1 VNRNADAVGSGP
13 ILLDFATSAIAQ
25 DKVRV
30 VSNTGK
36 LTPPGALMD
45 HAGQPTTHPGVL
57 FEPVDARIGALT
69 TMAVHKGYALAMV
82 CKLLGAALA
91 EMAAGRAGTT
101 GGLAGPGP
109 QSALMCATYF

>member
-1 VNRNADAVGSGP
+1 
-13 ILLDFATSAIAQ
+13 LLDFATSAIAQ
-25 DKVRV
+25 DEVRV
-30 VSNTGK
+30 VYNTGK

-69 TMAVHKGYALAMV
+69 TTAAHKGYGVQIA
-82 CKLLGAALA
+82 GAALA

-109 QSALMCATYF
+109 QSALMCATLF

>member
-1 VNRNADAVGSGP
+1 
-13 ILLDFATSAIAQ
+13 
-25 DKVRV
+25 
-30 VSNTGK
+30 
-36 LTPPGALMD
+36 
-45 HAGQPTTHPGVL
+45 
-57 FEPVDARIGALT
+57 
-69 TMAVHKGYALAMV
+69 V